1 MSNAL
6 LHHRVDG
13 REGAPWLVL
22 ASSIG
27 TDLHLWD
34 AQAPLLARHFRVL
47 RYDAPGHGRSP
58 WHPQSLSIDDLAR
71 AVVAMLDHHRIA
83 RASIAG
89 ISLGGM
95 TAMALARLAPERVDR
110 LVLCCTSAR
119 LGPPS
124 LWHERAARVRSEGM
138 ASIVEMVLGRWFT
151 RPFAASQPQ
160 VVERIRAMLL
170 ATDPGGYAACCEA
183 IAAMDLLP
191 GLAEITAPTLVVAAA
206 DDPAT
211 PPAHGAAIA
220 DAIRGARLVV
230 VEGAA
235 HLANV
240 ERPEA
245 VSGAMLAHLAPGAI
259 VEPAALRL
267 LGERIRRE
275 VLGDAHVDRAAARA
289 TPFNRPFQE
298 YIEHAA
304 WGAIWGRPGLDRRT
318 RSAITLAMLV
328 ALGRDEE
335 LALHLRAART
345 NGLSIAEIREI
356 LLQSA
361 VYCGVPA
368 ANHAFQVAGQAL
380 GPELDEA

>member
-1 MSNAL
+1 MSSPL

-13 REGAPWLVL
+13 EGAPWLVL
-22 ASSIG
+22 ANSIG

-34 AQAPLLARHFRVL
+34 AQLPALTPHFRVL
-47 RYDAPGHGRSP
+47 RYDAPGHGSSGWSARA
-58 WHPQSLSIDDLAR
+58 LTIDDLAR
-71 AVVAMLDHHRIA
+71 ELLALLDHLHIE

-89 ISLGGM
+89 VSLGGM

-119 LGPPS
+119 LGPAS
-124 LWHERAARVRSEGM
+124 AWHERAARVRAEGM
-138 ASIVEMVLGRWFT
+138 ASIVETVLGRWFT
-151 RPFAASQPQ
+151 SPYATGHPD
-160 VVERIRAMLL
+160 VVARIRAMLL
-170 ATDPGGYAACCEA
+170 ATDPGAYAACCEA
-183 IAAMDLLP
+183 IAAMDFLP
-191 GLAEITAPTLVVAAA
+191 GLKNVAAPTLVIAAA

-220 DAIRGARLVV
+220 DAIPGARLVV
-230 VEGAA
+230 VERAA

-240 ERPEA
+240 ERPEV
-245 VSGAMLAHLAPGAI
+245 VSGAILAHLAPGAI
-259 VEPAALRL
+259 VEAAALRPA
-267 LGERIRRE
+267 GERIRRE

-289 TPFNRPFQE
+289 TPFTRPFQE
-298 YIEHAA
+298 YITHAA
-304 WGAIWGRPGLDRRT
+304 WGAVWGRPGLDRRT
-318 RSAITLAMLV
+318 RSAITIAMLV
-328 ALGRDEE
+328 ALGRDDE

-368 ANHAFQVAGQAL
+368 ANHAFQVAVQTL
-380 GPELDEA
+380 GAELNDA